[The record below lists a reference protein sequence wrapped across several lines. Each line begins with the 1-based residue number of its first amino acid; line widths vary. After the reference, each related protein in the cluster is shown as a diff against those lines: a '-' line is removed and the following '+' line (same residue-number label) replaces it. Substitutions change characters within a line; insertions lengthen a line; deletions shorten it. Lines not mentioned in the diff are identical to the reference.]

1 MSLVLFGF
9 VCLSGWVAGAQGLP
23 FFAGEGVPGIQVVWS
38 TPKFKWLGHPFLFF
52 TWVGP
57 CQFKCKGTSF
67 YVLHGLV
74 HARLDYPVCGV
85 TETCKTAHKRCKV
98 ITVVLKHVIFTCS

>member
-1 MSLVLFGF
+1 MHGQEVFEIRQCGVMGVTMWVVNLFLVWVF
-9 VCLSGWVAGAQGLP
+9 VGGRIGLICLP

-57 CQFKCKGTSF
+57 CQFKCKGTPF
-67 YVLHGLV
+67 CVLHGLV
-74 HARLDYPVCGV
+74 HVRLDYPVCG
-85 TETCKTAHKRCKV
+85 A
-98 ITVVLKHVIFTCS
+98 LKHVN